1 MLLWGPGKGLER
13 LSYDVPF
20 LFQNRVPEELMMVY
34 LDTMVKK
41 RLQQPTDVPLNRRF
55 YVQLLKRLTKEDAK
69 LVFFDLLFDQ
79 ESPEPG
85 LDEAFA
91 EAMQQNG
98 RVTLVGECV
107 NQVQGNVV
115 FQTPIQPT
123 PVLEKACAAIGIAN
137 VDEDKADFSV
147 RRIYGGLENYPSASW
162 AAAKVLKADVTREGS
177 SRLEPRWL
185 NYYCPPARLRA
196 VALDQALAENGLAS
210 DYFRNKIV
218 MIGVRTE
225 AGITGAARDTFGNP
239 YSRFDTGAFESSLSP
254 GAAVHGLSLLNLLNK
269 DWLKRLDYR
278 VELLIVILWGV
289 AVSLGLMRLAPWP
302 ATGVAALAAVIF
314 ATLSG
319 ALQLKQHFWFAWAI
333 PVAAQTPVALVWS
346 VGYRYLIESL
356 RRQRLRQAFAVYAS
370 PYMAD
375 RIANSQFDLTP
386 GGKEVEATILF
397 TDLEGFT
404 KMSESLE
411 PAEVSK
417 ILIAYF
423 NQTTGA
429 ILEQEGMVI
438 KFIGDAVMAAW
449 GAPLPEPQPA
459 ERAVLAALNI
469 KKAGEKDIAGRRLR
483 TRIGINSGK
492 VLAGNL
498 GSDVRF
504 DYTLIGDTTNV
515 AARLESL
522 NKPLGTELLI
532 SDSTRALLSDR
543 FQIRSLGQFVVSGR
557 SKPVSVNEV
566 IGFRASATEKLAWME
581 TFVMALEA
589 FKKGNAERATELF
602 KEVLRLRGGADG
614 PSAFYLRELQSLPNE
629 RSADGVIHMKEK

>member
-1 MLLWGPGKGLER
+1 MKSPAGKNLLTKNLARKGVGSVIGVLVAVGIGVVLLLGPGKGLER

-79 ESPEPG
+79 ESAEPG

-107 NQVQGNVV
+107 NQVQGNVI

-147 RRIYGGLENYPSASW
+147 RRIYGGLENFPSASW
-162 AAAKVLKADVTREGS
+162 AAATVLKAEVTREGN

-254 GAAVHGLSLLNLLNK
+254 
-269 DWLKRLDYR
+269 
-278 VELLIVILWGV
+278 E
-289 AVSLGLMRLAPWP
+289 P
-302 ATGVAALAAVIF
+302 
-314 ATLSG
+314 
-319 ALQLKQHFWFAWAI
+319 
-333 PVAAQTPVALVWS
+333 
-346 VGYRYLIESL
+346 
-356 RRQRLRQAFAVYAS
+356 
-370 PYMAD
+370 PYMA
-375 RIANSQFDLTP
+375 
-386 GGKEVEATILF
+386 
-397 TDLEGFT
+397 
-404 KMSESLE
+404 
-411 PAEVSK
+411 
-417 ILIAYF
+417 
-423 NQTTGA
+423 
-429 ILEQEGMVI
+429 
-438 KFIGDAVMAAW
+438 
-449 GAPLPEPQPA
+449 
-459 ERAVLAALNI
+459 
-469 KKAGEKDIAGRRLR
+469 
-483 TRIGINSGK
+483 
-492 VLAGNL
+492 
-498 GSDVRF
+498 
-504 DYTLIGDTTNV
+504 
-515 AARLESL
+515 
-522 NKPLGTELLI
+522 
-532 SDSTRALLSDR
+532 
-543 FQIRSLGQFVVSGR
+543 
-557 SKPVSVNEV
+557 
-566 IGFRASATEKLAWME
+566 
-581 TFVMALEA
+581 
-589 FKKGNAERATELF
+589 
-602 KEVLRLRGGADG
+602 
-614 PSAFYLRELQSLPNE
+614 
-629 RSADGVIHMKEK
+629 

>member
-1 MLLWGPGKGLER
+1 M
-13 LSYDVPF
+13 
-20 LFQNRVPEELMMVY
+20 
-34 LDTMVKK
+34 
-41 RLQQPTDVPLNRRF
+41 
-55 YVQLLKRLTKEDAK
+55 
-69 LVFFDLLFDQ
+69 
-79 ESPEPG
+79 
-85 LDEAFA
+85 
-91 EAMQQNG
+91 
-98 RVTLVGECV
+98 
-107 NQVQGNVV
+107 
-115 FQTPIQPT
+115 
-123 PVLEKACAAIGIAN
+123 
-137 VDEDKADFSV
+137 
-147 RRIYGGLENYPSASW
+147 
-162 AAAKVLKADVTREGS
+162 
-177 SRLEPRWL
+177 
-185 NYYCPPARLRA
+185 
-196 VALDQALAENGLAS
+196 
-210 DYFRNKIV
+210 
-218 MIGVRTE
+218 
-225 AGITGAARDTFGNP
+225 
-239 YSRFDTGAFESSLSP
+239 
-254 GAAVHGLSLLNLLNK
+254 
-269 DWLKRLDYR
+269 
-278 VELLIVILWGV
+278 ILWGV

-302 ATGVAALAAVIF
+302 ATGVAAFGGIYFCDAQRC
-314 ATLSG
+314 
-319 ALQLKQHFWFAWAI
+319 LQLKQHVWFAWAI

-356 RRQRLRQAFAVYAS
+356 RRQRLRQAFSVYAS

-404 KMSESLE
+404 KMSETLE

-532 SDSTRALLSDR
+532 SDSTRALLSER

-557 SKPVSVNEV
+557 SKPVSVHEV
-566 IGFRASATEKLAWME
+566 IGFRASAAEKLAWME

-589 FKKGNAERATELF
+589 FTKGNAERATELF

-614 PSAFYLRELQSLPNE
+614 PSAFYLRELQSSPNE